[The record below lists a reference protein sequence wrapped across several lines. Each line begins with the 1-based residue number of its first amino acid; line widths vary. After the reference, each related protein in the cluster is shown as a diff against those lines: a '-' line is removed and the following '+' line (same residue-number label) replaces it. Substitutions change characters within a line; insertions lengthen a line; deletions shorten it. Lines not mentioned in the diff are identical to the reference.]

1 MTNPSPKPCAE
12 WADILTVTHP
22 DDLSPSWRTALEAH
36 LATCAAC
43 AVVRA
48 DYERLDRYIQRLPT
62 SRPLPAFPPQL
73 LADGTR
79 QRATT
84 HLEQSDGGYTS
95 APRLVPQKRIGNA
108 ARPSGRFK
116 SALTIATLVVIVALF
131 AVLMRNF
138 ATGHSSRPSQNGSL
152 SHSYPTTQ
160 ATTTGQWET
169 AAGLI
174 DQSGLPVLA
183 PGNPNVVYEDL
194 APQTAP
200 THIALRR
207 SDDGGVSWHT
217 LPLPMPVPSGVDDS
231 SLAVSPLDASTVFFT
246 LSMPDPNGDTPA
258 CHASQALL
266 NGGNALTHLSG
277 ARHCSIQFI
286 SSDAGQHWSL
296 VQLPVPGAIG
306 AQTFPEFLNASSTDI
321 FRVQG
326 QHLYSALAAGGAAIR
341 GVAIDVDGV
350 RIVSSTNG
358 GKSWQLVDGQ
368 LAASGENICD
378 FAPTATGSTLFA
390 ITQSD
395 PYCYSDSTSPNYL
408 WRSDDAG
415 ATWAQIGQLP
425 AVATDLTVVS
435 SGDAQ
440 PVLYLRMPVSAQYQ
454 TIQPSTTPPGLAIS
468 TDGGKTWRLAPT
480 KGLPQGTQKNYGPLA
495 VLSDGS
501 IVKVFRAPDQ
511 TLTIC
516 AWKAGDAAWR
526 SIAQQVYSNLAY
538 LLVSSNAGKVTL
550 WMVSLD
556 ADGSYNVTRYNQ

>member
-1 MTNPSPKPCAE
+1 M
-12 WADILTVTHP
+12 
-22 DDLSPSWRTALEAH
+22 
-36 LATCAAC
+36 
-43 AVVRA
+43 
-48 DYERLDRYIQRLPT
+48 
-62 SRPLPAFPPQL
+62 
-73 LADGTR
+73 
-79 QRATT
+79 
-84 HLEQSDGGYTS
+84 
-95 APRLVPQKRIGNA
+95 
-108 ARPSGRFK
+108 
-116 SALTIATLVVIVALF
+116 
-131 AVLMRNF
+131 
-138 ATGHSSRPSQNGSL
+138 
-152 SHSYPTTQ
+152 
-160 ATTTGQWET
+160 
-169 AAGLI
+169 
-174 DQSGLPVLA
+174 
-183 PGNPNVVYEDL
+183 
-194 APQTAP
+194 
-200 THIALRR
+200 LRR
-207 SDDGGVSWHT
+207 SSLRCLCPTPTAIPRRATRARRCSMGAARWRVSQAR
-217 LPLPMPVPSGVDDS
+217 GIAAS
-231 SLAVSPLDASTVFFT
+231 SSSAVTPGSIGAWCSFPYQGQLALRLFQSF
-246 LSMPDPNGDTPA
+246 SMPAAPTSFA
-258 CHASQALL
+258 CR
-266 NGGNALTHLSG
+266 G
-277 ARHCSIQFI
+277 
-286 SSDAGQHWSL
+286 
-296 VQLPVPGAIG
+296 
-306 AQTFPEFLNASSTDI
+306 STC
-321 FRVQG
+321 
-326 QHLYSALAAGGAAIR
+326 
-341 GVAIDVDGV
+341 
-350 RIVSSTNG
+350 G
-358 GKSWQLVDGQ
+358 GKSGQLGDGQ

>member
-22 DDLSPSWRTALEAH
+22 DDLSSSWRTALEAH

-43 AVVRA
+43 AAVRA

-73 LADGTR
+73 LADGMP

-84 HLEQSDGGYTS
+84 RLEQSDGGYTS
-95 APRLVPQKRIGNA
+95 APRLVPQKRIRDA

-138 ATGHSSRPSQNGSL
+138 ATGHSSRPSQNGSP
-152 SHSYPTTQ
+152 SRSSPATQ

-183 PGNPNVVYEDL
+183 PSNPAVVYEDL

-200 THIALRR
+200 THIVLRR
-207 SDDGGVSWHT
+207 SDDGGASWHT
-217 LPLPMPVPSGVDDS
+217 LPLPMQVPSGVDDS

-266 NGGNALTHLSG
+266 DGGSALARLSG
-277 ARHCSIQFI
+277 TRHCSIQFI

-326 QHLYSALAAGGAAIR
+326 QRLYSALAAGGATIR
-341 GVAIDVDGV
+341 GVALDVDGV

-368 LAASGENICD
+368 LAASGENICN

-415 ATWAQIGQLP
+415 ATWTQIGQLP
-425 AVATDLTVVS
+425 AVATDLTAID
-435 SGDAQ
+435 GGAAQ
-440 PVLYLRMPVSAQYQ
+440 PVLYLYMPVQAQYENV
-454 TIQPSTTPPGLAIS
+454 QPSTTPPGLEFS
-468 TDGGKTWRLAPT
+468 MDGGKTWQVAPT
-480 KGLPQGTQKNYGPLA
+480 RGLPPGSQRNYGPLA

-501 IVKVFRAPDQ
+501 VVKAFLASDQ
-511 TLTIC
+511 TLTFS
-516 AWKAGDAAWR
+516 AWKVGSASWR
-526 SIAQQVYSNLAY
+526 SIAQQVYAHLAY

-550 WMVSLD
+550 WMVSLE